1 MFPYYSLSVQSGRHC
16 VCKGPDFIMVSY
28 SMLRFNPLPPIV
40 AFLQHFHGS
49 PIVAF
54 LQHLC
59 LMCLITLL
67 VAARTFSLIIQMNE
81 GIY

>member
-1 MFPYYSLSVQSGRHC
+1 MQFGKDVGTSFLFVYGDFEEYSLISAV
-16 VCKGPDFIMVSY
+16 
-28 SMLRFNPLPPIV
+28 FNPLPPIV
-40 AFLQHFHGS
+40 AFLQHFRGS

-59 LMCLITLL
+59 LMRSITLL
-67 VAARTFSLIIQMNE
+67 VVATTFSLIIQMNE